1 MKKKLLA
8 GITKNDELYFLEI
21 DTTNNKRNGYNE
33 FTMSGFTVKPL
44 ELEEAQE
51 QSRQSIISQV
61 EEETE
66 NISGLYLRDIDN
78 IVDDIVDSDGNL
90 SGLDTS
96 LFPET
101 VTLADGTEYV
111 FESGSCGQH
120 QEKELKHYFIN
131 KEVFNTLMNIWSSYH
146 LKETPTGEPIA
157 TTLRNI
163 MKIDQDLKAEAKRA
177 VELIFN
183 PF

>member
-8 GITKNDELYFLEI
+8 GITKENELYFLEI
-21 DTTNNKRNGYNE
+21 DTTNDKRNGYNE
-33 FTMSGFTVKPL
+33 FSMSGFTVRPL
-44 ELEEAQE
+44 ELEEAKE
-51 QSRQSIISQV
+51 QSRESIKNLV

-66 NISGLYLRDIDN
+66 DISGLYLRDIDE
-78 IVDDIVDSDGNL
+78 IVNDIIDSDGNL

-101 VTLADGTEYV
+101 ITLSDGAEYV

-120 QEKELKHYFIN
+120 QEKELKHYFIDE
-131 KEVFNTLMNIWSSYH
+131 KIYHQLMKIWDKYH
-146 LKETPTGEPIA
+146 LKELPENSAMSIVEETKEI
-157 TTLRNI
+157 
-163 MKIDQDLKAEAKRA
+163 KQDLKAEAKRA

-183 PF
+183 L